1 MGIARYIEYI
11 GTNKKWIYPQIQMK
25 VKFAANLQMNVWS
38 YPQKQPFPLPF
49 SKQQEPARERMTS
62 VSMYLSGNKIVFI
75 LYVVIVIVLC
85 ILYLSQ
91 VSPGSWQLQFLHGL
105 SWGWPSGWWRC
116 RRCRRWRRGFLVD
129 LHDLRGEKIL
139 ACVTAA
145 N

>member
-1 MGIARYIEYI
+1 MDIEYIEYI
-11 GTNKKWIYPQIQMK
+11 GTNKKWMPNSNEGQICS
-25 VKFAANLQMNVWS
+25 KFANVWS

-62 VSMYLSGNKIVFI
+62 VSLYLSGNKIVFI

-116 RRCRRWRRGFLVD
+116 RRCRRWRRGCLVD

-139 ACVTAA
+139 GCVTAA
-145 N
+145 NCVTV